1 MAPLSSPEVL
11 VIGGEI
17 AAGKT
22 SLATGLSEADCNLV
36 RVRDALQSIL
46 GGAGWDRR
54 RLQVEG
60 ADLDRRTAGRWLLD
74 YLADVT
80 ANGGRWVVDAGRTR
94 RQVEPILEH
103 LPGSRLVFLRA
114 HESIR
119 RERYRS
125 GQAED
130 PVKRSV
136 SFDDAMAHPTEREAP
151 TLAAMAHLVLDT
163 DDLDRASVLRV
174 VREWMGW

>member
-1 MAPLSSPEVL
+1 MALQSSPEIL

-22 SLATGLSEADCNLV
+22 SLATRLSEADCTLV

-46 GGAGWDRR
+46 GGVGWDRR
-54 RLQVEG
+54 RLQMEG
-60 ADLDRRTAGRWLLD
+60 ADLDNRTGGRWLLD

-103 LPGSRLVFLRA
+103 LVGSRLVFLRA

-119 RERYRS
+119 RARYLR

-136 SFDDAMAHPTEREAP
+136 SFDEAMAHPTEREAL
-151 TLAAMAHLVLDT
+151 TLAAMAHLVIDT
-163 DDLDRASVLRV
+163 DDLERAAVLRA
-174 VREWMGW
+174 VRDWMGW

>member
-1 MAPLSSPEVL
+1 MVLLNSPEAL

-22 SLATGLSEADCNLV
+22 SLATGLSQLGCTVV

-54 RLQVEG
+54 RLQAEG
-60 ADLDRRTAGRWLLD
+60 ADLDRRTGGRWLLD
-74 YLADVT
+74 HLVEVT
-80 ANGGRWVVDAGRTR
+80 EGGGRWVIDAGRTR

-114 HESIR
+114 HESVR
-119 RERYRS
+119 RERYLL
-125 GQAED
+125 GQADD

-136 SFDDAMAHPTEREAP
+136 SFDEAMAHPTEREAP
-151 TLAAMAHLVLDT
+151 TLAAMAHLVIDT
-163 DDLDRASVLRV
+163 DELEPPAVVRV
-174 VREWMGW
+174 VRDWMGW